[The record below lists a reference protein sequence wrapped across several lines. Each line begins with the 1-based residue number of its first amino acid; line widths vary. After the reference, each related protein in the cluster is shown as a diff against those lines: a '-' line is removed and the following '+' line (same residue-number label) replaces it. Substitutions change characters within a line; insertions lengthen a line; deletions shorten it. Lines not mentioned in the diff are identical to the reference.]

1 MNAQDEERR
10 RIARE
15 LHDGLGQDLA
25 AAKMMLSALA
35 QPQQAVGAKDRA
47 MSEANLML
55 DHAIKQVRTISHL
68 LHPPLLDE
76 MGLLSALRW
85 YTEGF
90 ESRSG
95 IETKLEVPNEF
106 PRLGAEVETA
116 IFKITQE
123 SLTNVFRHASA
134 QKATV
139 RLQEQDGR
147 VSVSIIDDGKGL
159 SEDLVALRPGSY
171 GIGIIGIKQR
181 VQDHGGLLVLRS
193 ANPGTVV
200 EVSIPI
206 KNGARNQPISAYGS
220 QA

>member
-1 MNAQDEERR
+1 
-10 RIARE
+10 
-15 LHDGLGQDLA
+15 
-25 AAKMMLSALA
+25 
-35 QPQQAVGAKDRA
+35 
-47 MSEANLML
+47 
-55 DHAIKQVRTISHL
+55 L

-95 IETKLEVPNEF
+95 IETKLEVPKEF
-106 PRLGAEVETA
+106 PRLAAEVETA

-139 RLQEQDGR
+139 RLEEQDGR
-147 VSVSIIDDGKGL
+147 VSVSIIDNGKGL

-206 KNGARNQPISAYGS
+206 KSSARNQPISAYS
-220 QA
+220 